1 MTNLYLYYDSIG
13 ASGAKEI
20 AEALKVNK
28 SMTNLDSGSNNIG
41 DSGAKE
47 FAEAL
52 KVNNSLT
59 TLYFYENNIG
69 DSGATEIVEALKVN
83 KSLISLSL
91 NSNNIGDST
100 TIKNFIQ
107 ANVFYSQALKLISE
121 KKNSADILELL
132 KKASEIK
139 PFDNEIS
146 NLIVV
151 FQEKV
156 TFKAKNEEEK
166 IE

>member
-1 MTNLYLYYDSIG
+1 MQKLR
-13 ASGAKEI
+13 EI
-20 AEALKVNK
+20 DQ
-28 SMTNLDSGSNNIG
+28 TTDLDFGNATIG
-41 DSGAKE
+41 DC
-47 FAEAL
+47 
-52 KVNNSLT
+52 
-59 TLYFYENNIG
+59 
-69 DSGATEIVEALKVN
+69 GATQIAEALKVN